1 MERLWTKSFIGL
13 TLTMFFLCLGFY
25 LLLPTL
31 PVYIQK
37 SGISESQL
45 GLIIGG
51 FTLSAVVARP
61 IIGGL
66 LDRFGR
72 RFFIIAGLIIFAIA
86 MFLYNWASGILL
98 LFLLRILHG
107 CGWAISTTSI
117 GTSIT
122 DVIPTRRRGEGMGWY
137 GMSMTVSMAIGP
149 IIGVWMVQSYSFQN
163 LVFVASCLSIAA
175 IFIALV
181 TKVPTLQSDNKR
193 KVAFIDKSIFPISV
207 AIFFLALTY
216 GGITTFLPLFAESIQ
231 VNAGTF
237 FLVYAI
243 ALTLTRPVAGKLADR
258 YSEGVIIIP
267 SLIITIIALFL
278 LGLSN
283 GLPGVIISAILY
295 GTGFGSAQPTLQA
308 AILNLVSSTKKGVAN
323 ASFFTAMDLGIG
335 LGSIIL
341 GLVSQ
346 YLGYRFLFTV
356 CAVSGF
362 ISLLIFVVFVK
373 RTLLRRKEELFVK
386 KTGVSPG
393 HTGRNTG
400 G

>member
-13 TLTMFFLCLGFY
+13 IFTLFFLCFGFY

-31 PVYIQK
+31 PIYIK
-37 SGISESQL
+37 ELGIDESQL
-45 GLIIGG
+45 GLIIGS

-72 RFFIIAGLIIFAIA
+72 RFFIFAGLIIFAIS
-86 MFLYNWASGILL
+86 MLLYNWASGILL

-107 CGWAISTTSI
+107 FGWAISTTSI

-122 DVIPTRRRGEGMGWY
+122 DVIPDRRRGEGMGWY

-149 IIGVWMVQSYSFQN
+149 IIGVWMVQSFSFQY
-163 LVFVASCLSIAA
+163 LIIAAFCLSIAA
-175 IFIALV
+175 ILIALV
-181 TKVPTLQSDNKR
+181 TKVPILRADNKG
-193 KVAFIDKSIFPISV
+193 KIVYFDKSILSISV

-216 GGITTFLPLFAESIQ
+216 GGITTFMPLFAESIQ
-231 VNAGTF
+231 VNPGTF
-237 FLVYAI
+237 FLIYAI
-243 ALTLTRPVAGKLADR
+243 ALTITRPVAGKLADR
-258 YSEGVIIIP
+258 YNEGSIIIP
-267 SLIITIIALFL
+267 SLLITIVALL
-278 LGLSN
+278 LLSVSN
-283 GLPGVIISAILY
+283 GLLGVIVSAILY
-295 GTGFGSAQPTLQA
+295 GIGFGSAQPILQA
-308 AILNLVSSTKKGVAN
+308 AILNLVSPTKKGVAN

-346 YLGYRFLFTV
+346 YLGYSFLFTV

-362 ISLLIFVVFVK
+362 ISLFIFIVFV
-373 RTLLRRKEELFVK
+373 RRALLRRKEEDKNENLHL
-386 KTGVSPG
+386 TS
-393 HTGRNTG
+393 
-400 G
+400 